1 METRIRPIPSLQ
13 FMGRRFMDFQILFS
27 WISKFYF
34 LFTASILDTTNEGP
48 TNLGKGVTADRSTMV
63 HLTTV
68 PRNKHLTK
76 QGACKKLKGDVASEP
91 RPQHIPSFAGFVKQ
105 VVLLVHKSNLPT
117 AALRSDG
124 IAVSPGEKRFGKPC
138 HSGHLV

>member
-1 METRIRPIPSLQ
+1 METKIRPIPSLQ
-13 FMGRRFMDFQILFS
+13 FMGRRFMDFQILF
-27 WISKFYF
+27 Y
-34 LFTASILDTTNEGP
+34 LFTASILDTTNEGL

-63 HLTTV
+63 HLTEV
-68 PRNKHLTK
+68 LRIKHPTK
-76 QGACKKLKGDVASEP
+76 QGARKKLIGDVASEP

-138 HSGHLV
+138 HPGNLV

>member
-1 METRIRPIPSLQ
+1 
-13 FMGRRFMDFQILFS
+13 
-27 WISKFYF
+27 
-34 LFTASILDTTNEGP
+34 LDTTNKGA
-48 TNLGKGVTADRSTMV
+48 TNLGKGVTADRSTIV
-63 HLTTV
+63 HLTELL
-68 PRNKHLTK
+68 RNKHPTK

-91 RPQHIPSFAGFVKQ
+91 RPQHIPGFAGFVKQ

-138 HSGHLV
+138 HPGHLV